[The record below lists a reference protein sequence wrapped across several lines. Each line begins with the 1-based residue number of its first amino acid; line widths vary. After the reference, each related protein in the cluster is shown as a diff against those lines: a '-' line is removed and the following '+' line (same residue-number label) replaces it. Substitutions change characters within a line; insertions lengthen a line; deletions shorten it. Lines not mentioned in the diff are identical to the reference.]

1 MSMEYYANAVVG
13 LRISRATIKEY
24 LVANKVANID
34 PYEFIE
40 MLKLES
46 ANDDDGNYFITSSET
61 YLVCIDVKHDCLS
74 ACGVPLLFK
83 DDYEAIEKVIKQKLD
98 DINTKMRWVGNLWNV
113 DNFKIWVFGHTG

>member
-1 MSMEYYANAVVG
+1 MEYYANAVVG